1 MISESLLWWSL
12 AAIGLFWSVGA
23 YNRLVRLRSRA
34 MRSFAALAGPMQR
47 CVEIVQSC
55 PYDSTTETPTHTWAR
70 LHGAQVQFSASLAM
84 ARIRPLNAATIHA
97 LAAADTV
104 LQMSWLQATSEGN
117 DVFGAALSEST
128 CTQWSEAR
136 QHISPAARAFA
147 EAIQNY
153 NTAIAQFP
161 ALLLARLFGFR
172 KATSLPNDF

>member
-1 MISESLLWWSL
+1 
-12 AAIGLFWSVGA
+12 
-23 YNRLVRLRSRA
+23 
-34 MRSFAALAGPMQR
+34 
-47 CVEIVQSC
+47 
-55 PYDSTTETPTHTWAR
+55 
-70 LHGAQVQFSASLAM
+70 M
-84 ARIRPLNAATIHA
+84 ARIRPLNAAAIHA